1 MAGHPTGGQGDRPT
15 KPTGFRKAL
24 RGVFGRSKKAEGE
37 PATPSEI
44 KPATLSPEEV
54 RQMEEL
60 AQAQAGP
67 SPRDSTESQ
76 APGNNEV
83 APYDRS
89 SVSARLQFAAWEG
102 FPAASMRPASGQGGP
117 PTQAAGSSAAAGPPP
132 GAKPHYGG
140 TPSKG
145 AKRSR

>member
-1 MAGHPTGGQGDRPT
+1 MAGHPTDGQGDRPP

-24 RGVFGRSKKAEGE
+24 KGIFGRSKKAKREA
-37 PATPSEI
+37 ATEI

-54 RQMEEL
+54 RRMEEL
-60 AQAQAGP
+60 AEAQAGP

-76 APGNNEV
+76 APGTN

-89 SVSARLQFAAWEG
+89 AQSTPDQLAAWNG
-102 FPAASMRPASGQGGP
+102 FSAASMRPASGQANP

-132 GAKPHYGG
+132 RAKPLHGG